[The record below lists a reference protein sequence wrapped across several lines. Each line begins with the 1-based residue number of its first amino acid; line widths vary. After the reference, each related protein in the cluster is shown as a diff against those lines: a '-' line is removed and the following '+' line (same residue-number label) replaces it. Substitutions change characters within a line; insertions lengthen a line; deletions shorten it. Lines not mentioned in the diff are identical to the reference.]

1 MVIKGT
7 DDKGLCANFTFD
19 YILTRITGQESNI
32 PPISKS
38 KIQNS
43 YARGDFGLGGIGFYH
58 IFEIYQHKSTNNL
71 TVIISEGNSPC

>member
-1 MVIKGT
+1 MYRIVCIWNSFFNIINT
-7 DDKGLCANFTFD
+7 D
-19 YILTRITGQESNI
+19 YESYI

-43 YARGDFGLGGIGFYH
+43 YTRGDFGLGGIGFYH